1 VAREKEGYFVNST
14 VKSILFWVFILA
26 CLVLLWQIVQKS
38 TSNGKDQEISFSTF
52 MDDARQGQV
61 QDVVIS
67 NSTVTG
73 HYRNNQNA
81 SFHTT
86 VPANYPDMFKTLQDN
101 KVSIT
106 VKDTQGNS
114 WLPLLLQFSP
124 ILIIGAVWYFMIRQ
138 MQSGG
143 NKALSFGKSRAR
155 LLSMQQKKVT
165 FKDVA
170 GVDEAKEELKEIIEF
185 LREAQKFQKLGGRI
199 PKGVLLVGPPGT
211 GKTLLARAV
220 AGEAN
225 VPFFSI
231 SGSDFVEMFV
241 GVGASRVRDL
251 FEQGKKNAPCII
263 FIDEIDAVGRHRGA
277 GLGGGHDEREQTLN
291 QLLVEMDG
299 FESNDGVILVAAT
312 NRPDVLD
319 PALLRPG
326 RFDRRVVVGRPDV
339 RGREEVLRVHSKK
352 VPIADDVDLRV
363 LARGTPG
370 FSGADLANMV
380 NEAALTA
387 ARSNRKAVHMFDFE
401 TAKDKV
407 LMGAERK
414 SMLLTDEEKRVT
426 AYHEAGHAL
435 VAAMR
440 DHADPLHKVT
450 IIPRGMALGVT
461 MQLPTDDKHTVTKD
475 YLETQLAILMG
486 GRCAEE
492 IYLKQMTTGAGNDIE
507 RASELARKMV
517 CEYGMSRMGPL
528 TFGKKEEQI
537 FLGREIAQHRD
548 FSEETARQID
558 SEVRSL
564 VDSGY
569 QSAYSILEH
578 NQPIMHRLA
587 TALLERETID
597 ANEIRMLIEGRE
609 LPPLNPPSNGSASGD
624 PEVTVLKPE
633 PGRAPGFPEG
643 SPSPA

>member
-1 VAREKEGYFVNST
+1 MWSKNVGVGKDAEISYSDLYNKVKAQQVLDAEVQGTELHGHLKASPKVQFHTHVGEHYESLETAFLTTDAHFSKKEQQNNMLLP
-14 VKSILFWVFILA
+14 ILFNV
-26 CLVLLWQIVQKS
+26 
-38 TSNGKDQEISFSTF
+38 G
-52 MDDARQGQV
+52 
-61 QDVVIS
+61 
-67 NSTVTG
+67 
-73 HYRNNQNA
+73 
-81 SFHTT
+81 
-86 VPANYPDMFKTLQDN
+86 
-101 KVSIT
+101 
-106 VKDTQGNS
+106 
-114 WLPLLLQFSP
+114 P
-124 ILIIGAVWYFMIRQ
+124 ILLFGLVFFFFMRQ

-143 NKALSFGKSRAR
+143 NKAMSFGKSKAR
-155 LLSMQQKKVT
+155 LLSMQQKKIT

-170 GVDEAKEELKEIIEF
+170 GVDEAKEELKEIIEY
-185 LREAQKFQKLGGRI
+185 LREPAKFQKLGGRI

-326 RFDRRVVVGRPDV
+326 RFDRRVVVGLPDV
-339 RGREEVLRVHSKK
+339 RGREEILAVHVKK
-352 VPIADDVDLRV
+352 VPVSEDTNLNV

-380 NEAALTA
+380 NEAALNA
-387 ARSNRKAVHMFDFE
+387 ARMNRKQVVMYDFE
-401 TAKDKV
+401 LAKDKV

-435 VAAMR
+435 VSII
-440 DHADPLHKVT
+440 HPHSDPIHKVT

-461 MQLPTDDKHTVTKD
+461 IFLPGDRHNYTLE
-475 YLETQLAILMG
+475 YLETNLAIAYG
-486 GRCAEE
+486 GRVAEE
-492 IYLKQMTTGAGNDIE
+492 IFLNQMSTGAGSDIE
-507 RASELARKMV
+507 SATDMARRMV
-517 CEYGMSRMGPL
+517 CEYGMSRLGPL

-537 FLGREIAQHRD
+537 FLGREISQHRD

-558 SEVRSL
+558 LEVRRL
-564 VDSGY
+564 IDEAY
-569 QSAYSILEH
+569 QSAHSIVESH
-578 NQPIMHRLA
+578 AAVMHRIA
-587 TALLERETID
+587 AALLERETID
-597 ANEIRMLIEGRE
+597 AEEVQMLIDGKE
-609 LPPLNPPSNGSASGD
+609 LPPVRSNLASPSDTGGGD
-624 PEVTVLKPE
+624 VQQVLKPDTHGG
-633 PGRAPGFPEG
+633 PNYPEG

>member
-1 VAREKEGYFVNST
+1 
-14 VKSILFWVFILA
+14 
-26 CLVLLWQIVQKS
+26 
-38 TSNGKDQEISFSTF
+38 
-52 MDDARQGQV
+52 M
-61 QDVVIS
+61 
-67 NSTVTG
+67 
-73 HYRNNQNA
+73 
-81 SFHTT
+81 
-86 VPANYPDMFKTLQDN
+86 
-101 KVSIT
+101 
-106 VKDTQGNS
+106 
-114 WLPLLLQFSP
+114 
-124 ILIIGAVWYFMIRQ
+124 
-138 MQSGG
+138 
-143 NKALSFGKSRAR
+143 
-155 LLSMQQKKVT
+155 
-165 FKDVA
+165 
-170 GVDEAKEELKEIIEF
+170 
-185 LREAQKFQKLGGRI
+185 REAQKFQKLGGRI

-299 FESNDGVILVAAT
+299 FESNEGVILVAAT

-339 RGREEVLRVHSKK
+339 RGREEVLRVHAKK
-352 VPIADDVDLRV
+352 VPLSEDVNLNV

-387 ARSNRKAVHMFDFE
+387 ARYNRKSVHMFDFE
-401 TAKDKV
+401 VAKDKV

-414 SMLLTDEEKRVT
+414 SMLLTDEEKKVT

-440 DHADPLHKVT
+440 EYADPLHKVT

-461 MQLPTDDKHTVTKD
+461 MQLPEEDKHTVTKD

-486 GRCAEE
+486 GRCAEK
-492 IYLKQMTTGAGNDIE
+492 IFLKKITTGAGNDIE
-507 RASELARKMV
+507 RATELARRMV
-517 CEYGMSRMGPL
+517 CEYGMSEMGPL
-528 TFGKKEEQI
+528 TYGKKDEQI
-537 FLGREIAQHRD
+537 FLGREIQQHRD
-548 FSEETARQID
+548 FSDDTAKQID
-558 SEVRSL
+558 AEVRNF
-564 VDSGY
+564 VDAGY
-569 QSAYSILEH
+569 QAAYSILEN
-578 NQPIMHRLA
+578 NQDIMHRMSQ
-587 TALLERETID
+587 ALLDRETID
-597 ANEIRMLIEGRE
+597 ANEIRIIIEGKE
-609 LPPLNPPSNGSASGD
+609 LPPMKTSLAQAEPGGGD
-624 PEVTVLKPE
+624 TQKVLKPE
-633 PGRAPGFPEG
+633 NGRAPGFG
-643 SPSPA
+643 DSRPSPA

>member
-1 VAREKEGYFVNST
+1 
-14 VKSILFWVFILA
+14 
-26 CLVLLWQIVQKS
+26 
-38 TSNGKDQEISFSTF
+38 
-52 MDDARQGQV
+52 
-61 QDVVIS
+61 
-67 NSTVTG
+67 
-73 HYRNNQNA
+73 
-81 SFHTT
+81 
-86 VPANYPDMFKTLQDN
+86 
-101 KVSIT
+101 
-106 VKDTQGNS
+106 
-114 WLPLLLQFSP
+114 
-124 ILIIGAVWYFMIRQ
+124 
-138 MQSGG
+138 
-143 NKALSFGKSRAR
+143 
-155 LLSMQQKKVT
+155 
-165 FKDVA
+165 
-170 GVDEAKEELKEIIEF
+170 
-185 LREAQKFQKLGGRI
+185 
-199 PKGVLLVGPPGT
+199 
-211 GKTLLARAV
+211 
-220 AGEAN
+220 
-225 VPFFSI
+225 
-231 SGSDFVEMFV
+231 
-241 GVGASRVRDL
+241 
-251 FEQGKKNAPCII
+251 
-263 FIDEIDAVGRHRGA
+263 
-277 GLGGGHDEREQTLN
+277 
-291 QLLVEMDG
+291 
-299 FESNDGVILVAAT
+299 
-312 NRPDVLD
+312 VLD

-387 ARSNRKAVHMFDFE
+387 ARSNRKAVHMYDFE
-401 TAKDKV
+401 LAKDKV

-435 VAAMR
+435 VAAKR

-517 CEYGMSRMGPL
+517 CEYGMSRLGPL

-569 QSAYSILEH
+569 QSAYSILDQ
-578 NQPIMHRLA
+578 NAPIMHRLA

-597 ANEIRMLIEGRE
+597 ANEIRMLIEGQE

-624 PEVTVLKPE
+624 PEVKVLKPE